1 MSEIACHCGRKGALF
16 VNEEGKLIRYH
27 LCSDHLDPVRV
38 KNSGLTKPTH
48 PTQMPAVFIDTDP
61 ELLHEKIRPILDWEP
76 SGDKTG
82 LLIHGTTGVGKTR
95 ALWEVVRRQWVK
107 KANKDINMPYLFLT
121 MRKIESMI
129 EQGFDTKKHGTM
141 LDSLIEH
148 PLLVI
153 DDLGKE
159 RLTSRMAS
167 DLFAIVDE
175 RSVNRKPTIIS
186 TNFNGTTL
194 LERFDNRDKE
204 TGVALIRRLKDY
216 YTIVGCS

>member
-1 MSEIACHCGRKGALF
+1 M
-16 VNEEGKLIRYH
+16 
-27 LCSDHLDPVRV
+27 
-38 KNSGLTKPTH
+38 
-48 PTQMPAVFIDTDP
+48 P
-61 ELLHEKIRPILDWEP
+61 ELFRDTELSRLHEKIQANIDWRPQ
-76 SGDKTG
+76 GDKTG

-95 ALWEVVRRQWVK
+95 ALWEVVRRMWVE
-107 KANKDINMPYLFLT
+107 KADKDINMPYLFLT

-141 LDSLIEH
+141 LESLIEH

-175 RSVNRKPTIIS
+175 RSVNRKTTIIS

-194 LERFDNRDKE
+194 LERFENKDKE
-204 TGVALIRRLKDY
+204 TGVAFIRRLKDY